1 MIGVIRLILEIV
13 HPVPRCGEPD
23 TRPAILS
30 KVHGFYFSQLM
41 MLIELI
47 LVVGISLLTKRNTEE
62 EVNMSCFI
70 SFLYLDL
77 CVFGDDAWI
86 NQGSFMQTTHI

>member
-1 MIGVIRLILEIV
+1 MTALCFLILKGAFYGLAITHVIGVIRLILEIV

-47 LVVGISLLTKRNTEE
+47 LVVGISLLTKQNTGEQ
-62 EVNMSCFI
+62 VNMSCFI
-70 SFLYLDL
+70 SF
-77 CVFGDDAWI
+77 FI
-86 NQGSFMQTTHI
+86 S

>member
-30 KVHGFYFSQLM
+30 NVHGFYFSQLM

-47 LVVGISLLTKRNTEE
+47 LVVGISLLTKQNTEE
-62 EVNMSCFI
+62 QVNMGLVARKPIFRVFNI
-70 SFLYLDL
+70 ASFKPV
-77 CVFGDDAWI
+77 CSATKT
-86 NQGSFMQTTHI
+86 S